1 MFCPPTLPLV
11 SRVVSCTF
19 IFACLWALP
28 RPERL
33 FPHLIYISCITIH
46 YPYPPLET
54 YSTNLVPKASR
65 HSELCG
71 VGGIETPGARLYFFF
86 RWMWDTLSALT
97 VQLFLMWRVYKKSN
111 TKHLLQIKTAIH
123 FWLVVCDLNHFLETP
138 YTAIVVS
145 SNVTPCWRYEGSR
158 SRVRQICKVFIG
170 RLWNT
175 KWRNGTY
182 G

>member
-1 MFCPPTLPLV
+1 MYVSIPTAWNINQPCSQGLAPLG
-11 SRVVSCTF
+11 
-19 IFACLWALP
+19 ALW
-28 RPERL
+28 
-33 FPHLIYISCITIH
+33 
-46 YPYPPLET
+46 
-54 YSTNLVPKASR
+54 
-65 HSELCG
+65 
-71 VGGIETPGARLYFFF
+71 GGRRRSLGARLYLFLM
-86 RWMWDTLSALT
+86 WMWNTLSALT

-111 TKHLLQIKTAIH
+111 TKHLLQIKTAIY

-175 KWRNGTY
+175 KWRNGEMAHMVSLRWPNTLFDKCVSFTFFSKNPWSF
-182 G
+182 GHQKW